1 MEISNWLE
9 EIGLSRYSETLSEF
23 PLEDLVEF
31 TDDDFKELGVLTP
44 HRKKLLAAIA
54 TLNNDASSNDV
65 STTSDAN
72 TSSSSFSNFIK
83 DLPQVIAIPL
93 HEYAEEDHPG
103 MKLWAA
109 CDAIELL
116 LKFLVIIGAAD
127 RRQHGEL
134 DDKLLK
140 DLWGKIEM
148 PTLGAWLSMAI
159 SLAQTKSKQTLMLP
173 EIDKYVNETLK
184 TLLYGPDNPGTADT
198 SFLKLRNRL
207 AHGGGLTRKEA
218 ERLIGIWQ
226 EPFEKTIEAL
236 SWLSDINIVGL
247 DDNVPMEL
255 KGTSDNLT
263 AAPTLDVSQFKG
275 DSDGVWLVRDKNTL
289 SLWPMALFGYPSV
302 SNAKGNVDTGDVNS
316 TQIYVRKD
324 VVQLQFTPLGAEG
337 FSHSEAGVSAVEA
350 FQSLFSLKRANQK
363 GSEKAFK
370 IQDFGREIQKD
381 ANQMVGR
388 LEEQEHIENS
398 FKDIEQ
404 GIVWITGPAGI
415 GKSFL
420 VARLAQDL
428 IDNNTDDNK
437 IILPYR
443 FKSGDD
449 ARCNRDAF
457 ATFAVER
464 LVAMGVLIDNV
475 KVDEKGKAE
484 DRLKSCLDYLNK
496 DKKVIFVLDGLD
508 ELLSRDA
515 NFAEEIPLGL
525 DSMRITWICSGRPE
539 PELVKVFSNS
549 RVINPYPDGLPA
561 METQDI
567 RSMLLERIGLFRNK
581 LLAGDKEKGDEI
593 VNPFIDLVAKRAEG
607 LPLFVNYVT
616 QDVQQ
621 GNYPLDGTANLPKGL
636 TAYHEKLIEGLGVGA
651 LKELLTP
658 LVATLAMANEPLAE
672 QEIIT
677 FLRLRD
683 RIPDGEAGDK
693 LVVKGLAAIAS
704 MLRRAPDPEGEDG
717 YMLHHLS
724 LREHILTTETMSY
737 PVEQSRK
744 AFAKVAMSPDAEASI
759 SNYLYRTG
767 IDHLLTNNQ
776 VDDAREKLL
785 DLDYLGK
792 LFELG
797 KQNLDILQY
806 WLKIGDH
813 KQGEGYIES
822 VNKYLER
829 DLKEDDIDVL
839 KKFLQ
844 LCLDTGWSAVGVETG
859 ELITKASRALLVT
872 DHKKT
877 LNCLGILAEL
887 YKNNGLYN
895 KSEKL
900 LNEVLMSQKDLL
912 GVDHID
918 TLGTTIN
925 LGELYNNTGDYI
937 QAENLLKSTSEICKK
952 KLGDD
957 HNYTLMAMHN
967 LAVAFDNLDKPE
979 KAEIINSKILEVRKK
994 MLGLENTDTITSMNN
1009 LAMNYLA
1016 MEDYKKAEPL
1026 LREVLEL
1033 NENLL
1038 GFEHPNTLSSIN
1050 NLSVLLSNI
1059 EHFSEAE
1066 SLLKRNLNVSKRIRG
1081 ESHPDTILAMN
1092 NLGCL
1097 YLDIKK
1103 YEDAEAIFIDVT
1115 KLQERVLGS
1124 NHPNTEVFFQ
1134 NLIELYDQTGQVNK
1148 SIPFHEKIMKIK
1160 ENSLGLTHLKT
1171 LNSKQN
1177 LAVILGNN
1185 NEYRKAI
1192 QLLKE
1197 VLLIR
1202 REKVNGNPNDDQDD
1216 LSIPFLSS
1224 TLSALGKVCG
1234 QDNCYEE
1241 GITYLQESIEIRRKL
1256 LADNRIPYKQ
1266 LIMVLDR
1273 IKEIYKL
1280 SGKEEKL
1287 LEIETEIEKII
1298 LDNKKS

>member
-1 MEISNWLE
+1 MDISKWLDE
-9 EIGLSRYSETLSEF
+9 LGLSRYADTLSEF
-23 PLEDLVEF
+23 PIEDIIEF

-44 HRKKLLAAIA
+44 HRKKLLVAISS
-54 TLNNDASSNDV
+54 LN
-65 STTSDAN
+65 N
-72 TSSSSFSNFIK
+72 TSSSEETLSSSNTETTSGSFSNFIK

-109 CDAIELL
+109 CDAVELL

-140 DLWGKIEM
+140 ELWGKIEM
-148 PTLGAWLSMAI
+148 PTLGAWLSMAV
-159 SLAQTKSKQTLMLP
+159 SLSQSKSKNDLMMP
-173 EIDKYVNETLK
+173 EIDQYVNATLK

-218 ERLIGIWQ
+218 ERLISIWQ
-226 EPFEKTIEAL
+226 DPFEKTIEAL
-236 SWLSDINIVGL
+236 DWLRDIKIIGL
-247 DDNVPMEL
+247 DNNIPMEL
-255 KGTSDNLT
+255 KGSSDNLI
-263 AAPTLDVSQFKG
+263 AADNLDISQFEG
-275 DSDGVWLVRDKNTL
+275 DSDGVWLIKGDNTL

-302 SNAKGNVDTGDVNS
+302 SNAKGNIETGDINS

-363 GSEKAFK
+363 ASEKAFK

-388 LEEQEHIENS
+388 FEEQEHIENS

-428 IDNNTDDNK
+428 IDNNKDENK

-449 ARCNRDAF
+449 ARCSRDAF
-457 ATFAVER
+457 ATFAIER
-464 LVAMGVLIDNV
+464 LVAVGALIDNA
-475 KVDEKGKAE
+475 KIEEKGKAE
-484 DRLKSCLDYLNK
+484 DRLKACLDYLNK
-496 DKKVIFVLDGLD
+496 DKKVVFVLDGLD

-515 NFAEEIPLGL
+515 TFAEDIPLGL
-525 DSMRITWICSGRPE
+525 DSMRITWVCSGRPE
-539 PELVKVFSNS
+539 PELVKVFSNP
-549 RVINPYPDGLPA
+549 RVINPYPNGLPA
-561 METQDI
+561 MQIQDI

-581 LLAGDKEKGDEI
+581 LLAGDKEKGDEV

-658 LVATLAMANEPLAE
+658 LVATLAMANEPLAD

-693 LVVKGLAAIAS
+693 LVTKGLAAIAS

-737 PVEQSRK
+737 PVEQARK
-744 AFAKVAMSPDAEASI
+744 AFAKAAMSPDEEASI

-767 IDHLLTNNQ
+767 VDHLLSNNQ
-776 VDDAREKLL
+776 VDDARAKLL
-785 DLDYLGK
+785 DLEHLGK
-792 LFELG
+792 MFKLG

-806 WLKIGDH
+806 WLKIGDDS
-813 KQGEGYIES
+813 QGQGYIET

-829 DLKEDDIDVL
+829 DLNENNLDVL
-839 KKFLQ
+839 ENFLQ
-844 LCLDTGWSAVGVETG
+844 LCVDSGWYMVGVKIGET
-859 ELITKASRALLVT
+859 ISKASKALLGSN
-872 DHKKT
+872 HNKT
-877 LNCLGILAEL
+877 LNLLGILAEL
-887 YKNNGLYN
+887 YKNQGLYVD
-895 KSEKL
+895 SENL
-900 LNEVLMSQKDLL
+900 FNEVLKFQKSNL
-912 GVDHID
+912 GDDHID
-918 TLGTTIN
+918 TLATIIN
-925 LGELYNNTGDYI
+925 LGELYNNTGEYEKAKI
-937 QAENLLKSTSEICKK
+937 LLQTASDKCKK
-952 KLGDD
+952 ILGKD
-957 HNYTLMAMHN
+957 HYYTLMAMHN
-967 LAVAFDNLDKPE
+967 LALTFDNLGKTE
-979 KAEIINSKILEVRKK
+979 KAKKINTNILETRKK
-994 MLGLENTDTITSMNN
+994 LLGLHNTDTITSINN
-1009 LAMNYLA
+1009 LAMNYLEL
-1016 MEDYKKAEPL
+1016 EDYEKAEPL
-1026 LREVLEL
+1026 FRESLKL
-1033 NENLL
+1033 NEDLL
-1038 GFEHPNTLSSIN
+1038 GNDHPNTLSAIN
-1050 NLSVLLSNI
+1050 NLSILLNNI
-1059 EHFSEAE
+1059 EKYVEAE
-1066 SLLKRNLNVSKRIRG
+1066 TLLKRNLDISKRVRG
-1081 ESHPDTILAMN
+1081 HEHPNTILAMN

-1097 YLDIKK
+1097 YLDIEK
-1103 YEDAEAIFIDVT
+1103 YKDAENIFLEVIE
-1115 KLQERVLGS
+1115 LQDQNLGL
-1124 NHPNTEVFFQ
+1124 NHPNTKVYCE
-1134 NLIELYDQTGQVNK
+1134 NLIELYNQTDEISK
-1148 SIPFHEKIMKIK
+1148 SLPIHEKIIKIN
-1160 ENSLGLTHLKT
+1160 EQSLGLKHSKT
-1171 LNSKQN
+1171 LNKKQN
-1177 LAVILGNN
+1177 FAVILSQINN
-1185 NEYRKAI
+1185 YNYAIKLLEDVLKIRKENVKNE
-1192 QLLKE
+1192 
-1197 VLLIR
+1197 
-1202 REKVNGNPNDDQDD
+1202 DDESS
-1216 LSIPFLSS
+1216 LPLLSS
-1224 TLSALGKVCG
+1224 TLSALGKIYG
-1234 QDNCYEE
+1234 LSKRYED
-1241 GITYLQESIEIRRKL
+1241 GIARLRESLEIRRKL
-1256 LADNRIPYKQ
+1256 LDEKRIPFKQ
-1266 LIMVLDR
+1266 FLMILERIEDIYRLNGNKNKLIDVQ
-1273 IKEIYKL
+1273 KEINQA
-1280 SGKEEKL
+1280 
-1287 LEIETEIEKII
+1287 T
-1298 LDNKKS
+1298 NKYEN

>member
-1 MEISNWLE
+1 MEITKLLE
-9 EIGLSRYSETLSEF
+9 ELGLSRYADTLSEF

-44 HRKKLLAAIA
+44 HRKKLLTAIE
-54 TLNNDASSNDV
+54 TLNN
-65 STTSDAN
+65 TSLLEN
-72 TSSSSFSNFIK
+72 TSSSANTETESSSLSNFIK
-83 DLPQVIAIPL
+83 DLPQVIAVPL

-140 DLWGKIEM
+140 ELWGKIEM

-159 SLAQTKSKQTLMLP
+159 SFAQTKSKQTLMLP
-173 EIDKYVNETLK
+173 EIDKYVNESLK

-218 ERLIGIWQ
+218 ERLISIWQ
-226 EPFEKTIEAL
+226 EPFEKTIEGL
-236 SWLSDINIVGL
+236 GWLRDIKIIGL
-247 DDNVPMEL
+247 DNNVPMEL
-255 KGTSDNLT
+255 KGVSDNLI
-263 AAPTLDVSQFKG
+263 AVDNLDISQFEG
-275 DSDGVWLVRDKNTL
+275 DSDGVWLIKGDNTL

-302 SNAKGNVDTGDVNS
+302 SNAKGNIETGDINS

-363 GSEKAFK
+363 ASEKAFK

-388 LEEQEHIENS
+388 FEEQEHIENS

-428 IDNNTDDNK
+428 IDNNKDENK

-449 ARCNRDAF
+449 ARCSRDAF
-457 ATFAVER
+457 ATFAIER
-464 LVAMGVLIDNV
+464 LVAVGALIDNA
-475 KVDEKGKAE
+475 KIEEKGKAE
-484 DRLKSCLDYLNK
+484 DRLKACLDYLNK
-496 DKKVIFVLDGLD
+496 DKKVVFVLDGLD

-515 NFAEEIPLGL
+515 TFAEDIPLGL
-525 DSMRITWICSGRPE
+525 DSMRITWVCSGRPE

-549 RVINPYPDGLPA
+549 RVINPYPNGLPA
-561 METQDI
+561 MQIQDI

-581 LLAGDKEKGDEI
+581 LLAGDKEKGGEV

-693 LVVKGLAAIAS
+693 LVAKGLAAIAS

-724 LREHILTTETMSY
+724 LREHILSTETMSY
-737 PVEQSRK
+737 PVEQARK
-744 AFAKVAMSPDAEASI
+744 AFAKAAMSPDEEAAV

-767 IDHLLTNNQ
+767 VDHLLSNNQ
-776 VDDAREKLL
+776 VDDARAKLL

-792 LFELG
+792 MFSLD
-797 KQNLDILQY
+797 KQGLDILQY
-806 WLKIGDH
+806 WLKIGD
-813 KQGEGYIES
+813 KNQGEGYIES

-829 DLKEDDIDVL
+829 DLKEEDLDVL
-839 KKFLQ
+839 EKFLQ
-844 LCLDTGWSAVGVETG
+844 LCIVSGWSAVGVQTG
-859 ELITKASRALLVT
+859 KLISKSSESLLGKE
-872 DHKKT
+872 HSKN
-877 LNCLGILAEL
+877 LILLGNLAEL
-887 YKNNGLYN
+887 NKNQGFYYE
-895 KSEKL
+895 SEKIFKK
-900 LNEVLMSQKDLL
+900 VLKSQKNIL
-912 GVDHID
+912 GSDHID
-918 TLGTTIN
+918 TLSTTIN
-925 LGELYNNTGDYI
+925 LGELYNNIGDYE
-937 QAENLLKSTSEICKK
+937 QAKSLLTLASDKCNKI
-952 KLGDD
+952 LGSI
-957 HNYTLMAMHN
+957 HYFTLMAMNN
-967 LAVAFDNLDKPE
+967 LAVTFDNLEEPQ
-979 KAEIINSKILEVRKK
+979 KAKTINSKIFETRKTL
-994 MLGLENTDTITSMNN
+994 LGLGNKDTITSMNN

-1016 MEDYKKAEPL
+1016 LEDYEKAEPL
-1026 LREVLEL
+1026 LREVLKL

-1038 GFEHPNTLSSIN
+1038 GFDHPNTLSSIN
-1050 NLSVLLSNI
+1050 NLSVLLNNI
-1059 EHFSEAE
+1059 ENFTESET
-1066 SLLKRNLNVSKRIRG
+1066 LLKRNLDISKRTRG
-1081 ESHPDTILAMN
+1081 IEHPDTILAMN

-1097 YLDIKK
+1097 YLDIEK
-1103 YEDAEAIFIDVT
+1103 YEDAENIFLEVLE
-1115 KLQERVLGS
+1115 LQERILGFK
-1124 NHPNTEVFFQ
+1124 HPNTKVYFE
-1134 NLIELYDQTGQVNK
+1134 NLVELYKQTGHVSK
-1148 SIPFHEKIMKIK
+1148 SIPIHEKIIK
-1160 ENSLGLTHLKT
+1160 FNEETLGLKHSKT
-1171 LNSKQN
+1171 LNKKQN
-1177 LAVILGNN
+1177 FAVILGETKN
-1185 NEYRKAI
+1185 YHYAI
-1192 QLLKE
+1192 ELLEE
-1197 VLLIR
+1197 VLILR
-1202 REKVNGNPNDDQDD
+1202 RQNVKNASDE
-1216 LSIPFLSS
+1216 LSLPLLSS
-1224 TLSALGKVCG
+1224 TLSALGKMYG
-1234 QDNCYEE
+1234 LSKRYED
-1241 GITYLQESIEIRRKL
+1241 GISNLTESLEIRRKL
-1256 LADNRIPYKQ
+1256 LEENRIPFKQ
-1266 LIMVLDR
+1266 YLMILER
-1273 IKEIYKL
+1273 IEDIYKL
-1280 SGKEEKL
+1280 SGNQNKL
-1287 LEIETEIEKII
+1287 LEVQKEI
-1298 LDNKKS
+1298 NKVLIKYKNNQ

>member
-1 MEISNWLE
+1 MDISKWLDE
-9 EIGLSRYSETLSEF
+9 LGLSRYLDTLSEF
-23 PLEDLVEF
+23 PIEDIIEF

-44 HRKKLLAAIA
+44 HRKKLLVAISS
-54 TLNNDASSNDV
+54 LN
-65 STTSDAN
+65 N
-72 TSSSSFSNFIK
+72 TSSSEETLSSSNTETSSSTFSNFIK

-109 CDAIELL
+109 CDVVELL

-140 DLWGKIEM
+140 ELWGKIEM
-148 PTLGAWLSMAI
+148 PTLGAWLSMAV
-159 SLAQTKSKQTLMLP
+159 SLSQSKSKNDLMIP
-173 EIDKYVNETLK
+173 EIDQYVNATLK

-218 ERLIGIWQ
+218 ERLISIWQ
-226 EPFEKTIEAL
+226 DPFEKTIEAL
-236 SWLSDINIVGL
+236 DWLRDIKIIGL
-247 DDNVPMEL
+247 DNNVPMEL
-255 KGTSDNLT
+255 KGPSDNLI
-263 AAPTLDVSQFKG
+263 AADNLDISQFEG
-275 DSDGVWLVRDKNTL
+275 DSDGVWLIKGDNTL

-302 SNAKGNVDTGDVNS
+302 SNAKGNIETGDINS

-363 GSEKAFK
+363 ASEKAFK

-388 LEEQEHIENS
+388 FEEQEHIENS

-428 IDNNTDDNK
+428 IDNNKDENK

-449 ARCNRDAF
+449 ARCSRDAF
-457 ATFAVER
+457 ATFAIER
-464 LVAMGVLIDNV
+464 LVAVGALIDNA
-475 KVDEKGKAE
+475 KIEEKGKAE
-484 DRLKSCLDYLNK
+484 DRLKACLDYLNK
-496 DKKVIFVLDGLD
+496 DKKVVFVLDGLD

-515 NFAEEIPLGL
+515 TFAEDIPLGL
-525 DSMRITWICSGRPE
+525 DSMRITWVCSGRPE

-549 RVINPYPDGLPA
+549 RVINPYPNGLPA
-561 METQDI
+561 MQIQDI

-581 LLAGDKEKGDEI
+581 LLAGDKEKGDEV

-693 LVVKGLAAIAS
+693 LVTKGLAAIAS

-737 PVEQSRK
+737 PVEQARK
-744 AFAKVAMSPDAEASI
+744 AFAKAAMSPDEEASI

-767 IDHLLTNNQ
+767 VDHLLSNNQ
-776 VDDAREKLL
+776 VDDARAKLL
-785 DLDYLGK
+785 DLDHLGK
-792 LFELG
+792 MFKLG

-806 WLKIGDH
+806 WLKIGDDS
-813 KQGEGYIES
+813 QGQGYIES

-829 DLKEDDIDVL
+829 DLKEEDLDVL
-839 KKFLQ
+839 EKFLQ
-844 LCLDTGWSAVGVETG
+844 LCVVTGWVSVGI
-859 ELITKASRALLVT
+859 ELIERTVDIMEDMLGKKSQILLDFYERAGQIFSF
-872 DHKKT
+872 KG
-877 LNCLGILAEL
+877 NF
-887 YKNNGLYN
+887 N
-895 KSEKL
+895 KSESFSNKALQGYKSDNPKSWSIMGDLAL
-900 LNEVLMSQKDLL
+900 L
-912 GVDHID
+912 
-918 TLGTTIN
+918 
-925 LGELYNNTGDYI
+925 
-937 QAENLLKSTSEICKK
+937 
-952 KLGDD
+952 
-957 HNYTLMAMHN
+957 YTESG
-967 LAVAFDNLDKPE
+967 KYE
-979 KAEIINSKILEVRKK
+979 
-994 MLGLENTDTITSMNN
+994 
-1009 LAMNYLA
+1009 
-1016 MEDYKKAEPL
+1016 KAEPL
-1026 LREVLEL
+1026 FKKVLGTQQKT
-1033 NENLL
+1033 L
-1038 GFEHPNTLSSIN
+1038 GFDH
-1050 NLSVLLSNI
+1050 
-1059 EHFSEAE
+1059 
-1066 SLLKRNLNVSKRIRG
+1066 R
-1081 ESHPDTILAMN
+1081 DTIITTN
-1092 NLGCL
+1092 NLGLFYYNKGDFKEAEFFYKTAIEGSKLINGDEHPSTLTFNGNLALLLTNQAMYDKAELL
-1097 YLDIKK
+1097 YKSVLEI
-1103 YEDAEAIFIDVT
+1103 
-1115 KLQERVLGS
+1115 QERTLGTNHKNTLITLNNLGILFEKKGDLESAELYFRKSLLGNTKILGS
-1124 NHPNTEVFFQ
+1124 ENQATLMNMGNIARILEAKNQSEEAKSLYENVLKIQEKTLGIDHQDTLLTKSNLGLLFFNNEEYALAEINWKRAYEGFEKIDPNHPTA
-1134 NLIELYDQTGQVNK
+1134 L
-1148 SIPFHEKIMKIK
+1148 SIM
-1160 ENSLGLTHLKT
+1160 G
-1171 LNSKQN
+1171 N
-1177 LAVILGNN
+1177 LAYLYSQ
-1185 NEYRKAI
+1185 NENYDNAE
-1192 QLLKE
+1192 LL
-1197 VLLIR
+1197 
-1202 REKVNGNPNDDQDD
+1202 
-1216 LSIPFLSS
+1216 
-1224 TLSALGKVCG
+1224 
-1234 QDNCYEE
+1234 
-1241 GITYLQESIEIRRKL
+1241 
-1256 LADNRIPYKQ
+1256 YK
-1266 LIMVLDR
+1266 
-1273 IKEIYKL
+1273 
-1280 SGKEEKL
+1280 
-1287 LEIETEIEKII
+1287 KII
-1298 LDNKKS
+1298 

>member
-1 MEISNWLE
+1 MTNISHFLTDL
-9 EIGLSRYSETLSEF
+9 GLSRYIETLSEF
-23 PLEDLVEF
+23 PLEDLIEF

-44 HRKKLLAAIA
+44 HRKKLLAAIDA
-54 TLNNDASSNDV
+54 LNNDVSSNDV

-93 HEYAEEDHPG
+93 HEYAEEGHPG

-140 DLWGKIEM
+140 ELWGKIEM
-148 PTLGAWLSMAI
+148 PTLGAWLSIAI

-184 TLLYGPDNPGTADT
+184 TLLYGPDNPGTVDT

-218 ERLIGIWQ
+218 ERLIRIWQ
-226 EPFEKTIEAL
+226 EPFEKTIETL
-236 SWLSDINIVGL
+236 NWLSDIGIVGL
-247 DDNVPMEL
+247 DENVPMEL

-263 AAPTLDVSQFKG
+263 AAPTLDLSRFEG
-275 DSDGVWLVRDKNTL
+275 DSDGVWLVRGNNTL

-350 FQSLFSLKRANQK
+350 FQSLFSLKRANQQ
-363 GSEKAFK
+363 SSAKAFK

-428 IDNNTDDNK
+428 IDNNTDENK

-457 ATFAVER
+457 ATFAIER
-464 LVAMGVLIDNV
+464 LIAMGALIDNV

-496 DKKVIFVLDGLD
+496 DKKVIFILDGLD

-515 NFAEEIPLGL
+515 TFAEEIPLNL
-525 DSMRITWICSGRPE
+525 NTLRVTWICSGRPE
-539 PELVKVFSNS
+539 PELVKAFSNS
-549 RVINPYPDGLPA
+549 RVINPYPNDLPA
-561 METQDI
+561 MQTQDI

-683 RIPDGEAGDK
+683 RIADGEVGDK
-693 LVVKGLAAIAS
+693 LVAKGLAAIAS

-737 PVEQSRK
+737 PVEQARK
-744 AFAKVAMSPDAEASI
+744 AFARAAMSPDDEASI

-767 IDHLLTNNQ
+767 IDHLLRNNQ

-792 LFELG
+792 MFELG

-806 WLKIGDH
+806 WLKIGDND
-813 KQGEGYIES
+813 QGQGYIGS
-822 VNKYLER
+822 VNKYLESDVNEGEFNFLLYNFFNFFLYSSWNSIGIKIGR
-829 DLKEDDIDVL
+829 KTLKTAEIKFECDDKIIL
-839 KKFLQ
+839 NSKSFLATFLQ
-844 LCLDTGWSAVGVETG
+844 NTG
-859 ELITKASRALLVT
+859 E
-872 DHKKT
+872 
-877 LNCLGILAEL
+877 
-887 YKNNGLYN
+887 YKEA
-895 KSEKL
+895 EKL
-900 LNEVLMSQKDLL
+900 YRQV
-912 GVDHID
+912 
-918 TLGTTIN
+918 
-925 LGELYNNTGDYI
+925 
-937 QAENLLKSTSEICKK
+937 
-952 KLGDD
+952 
-957 HNYTLMAMHN
+957 
-967 LAVAFDNLDKPE
+967 LAVE
-979 KAEIINSKILEVRKK
+979 KNV
-994 MLGLENTDTITSMNN
+994 LGLEHESTLSSMNGLALLLLLKAEYKEAETLFRQTLEIRVRVLGSEHLNTLVTMDNLASTLSAKGEYGEAETLYRQVLAVEKNILGLEHQHTLSCMNN
-1009 LAMNYLA
+1009 LALLLSKKGNYK
-1016 MEDYKKAEPL
+1016 EAEPL
-1026 LREVLEL
+1026 FRYVIETQKRDLGSEHQKTLITEQNFAILLRDNTNYPEKSIPILEHIL
-1033 NENLL
+1033 SIRRKENI
-1038 GFEHPNTLSSIN
+1038 PQYLSSI
-1050 NLSVLLSNI
+1050 
-1059 EHFSEAE
+1059 
-1066 SLLKRNLNVSKRIRG
+1066 
-1081 ESHPDTILAMN
+1081 
-1092 NLGCL
+1092 
-1097 YLDIKK
+1097 
-1103 YEDAEAIFIDVT
+1103 
-1115 KLQERVLGS
+1115 
-1124 NHPNTEVFFQ
+1124 
-1134 NLIELYDQTGQVNK
+1134 
-1148 SIPFHEKIMKIK
+1148 
-1160 ENSLGLTHLKT
+1160 LT
-1171 LNSKQN
+1171 
-1177 LAVILGNN
+1177 
-1185 NEYRKAI
+1185 
-1192 QLLKE
+1192 
-1197 VLLIR
+1197 
-1202 REKVNGNPNDDQDD
+1202 
-1216 LSIPFLSS
+1216 
-1224 TLSALGKVCG
+1224 ALGTSYAKCKLF
-1234 QDNCYEE
+1234 NES
-1241 GITYLQESIEIRRKL
+1241 IIALQESIKIR
-1256 LADNRIPYKQ
+1256 Q
-1266 LIMVLDR
+1266 
-1273 IKEIYKL
+1273 
-1280 SGKEEKL
+1280 KL
-1287 LEIETEIEKII
+1287 LEDNYISKEPLISSLKRLLDVYKIKGDKNNILKIESEIKNI
-1298 LDNKKS
+1298 